1 MPMQMNDN
9 TARNGVEVE
18 VSAIE
23 PITADEI
30 LAALRY
36 RVGKNE
42 SVATGHDWLDATA
55 KVIRD
60 RLIDRWIASTK
71 QSYERGD
78 KRVYYLSLE
87 FLIGRLLRDAIGNLG
102 LAESIRSSLASLGVE
117 LDAIAALEP
126 DAALGNGGLGRLAAC
141 FMESMATLDI
151 PAHGYG
157 IRYVHGLFRQEIQDG
172 WQVEL
177 PETWLDHGNPWE
189 FERRERTIE
198 IGFGGVVE
206 MLPAADDDEPRFVW

>member
-126 DAALGNGGLGRLAAC
+126 DAALGNGGLGLTDGAFDRELAALAELAAAIGSAINQ
-141 FMESMATLDI
+141 FEGGA
-151 PAHGYG
+151 G
-157 IRYVHGLFRQEIQDG
+157 RQCDQQTQPQQRSD
-172 WQVEL
+172 QRV
-177 PETWLDHGNPWE
+177 TA
-189 FERRERTIE
+189 RCV
-198 IGFGGVVE
+198 GGH
-206 MLPAADDDEPRFVW
+206 